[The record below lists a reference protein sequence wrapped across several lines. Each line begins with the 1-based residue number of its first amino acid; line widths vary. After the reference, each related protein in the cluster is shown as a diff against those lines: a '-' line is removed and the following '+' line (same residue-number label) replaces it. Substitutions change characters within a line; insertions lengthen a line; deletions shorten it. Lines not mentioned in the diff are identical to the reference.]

1 MSQTSEA
8 GSTQVVSAL
17 HVNELPRVPDAVGLL
32 DLLRG
37 QGFAWLLDSAA
48 RDPRLGRFSFVG
60 ADPYLVVRAWGSE
73 ARLDCRR
80 DVRGD
85 LAPGRTDCVADPL
98 DLVRSLLPPPPA
110 AEGLA
115 LPFVGGAVGYFG
127 YELASRIE
135 AISLSARDDLG
146 LPDLAF
152 LFVDRLV
159 AIDHLEDR
167 AFAIGLGFAGDDIQ
181 ADRSARS
188 ASRAMARLAQDA
200 PAESDPH
207 GPDSGASALRAP
219 TPLGV
224 EAFFG
229 EGSYAAAVDETLQ
242 EIAAG
247 NVYQANLTHRMDLD
261 IPGADSFALY
271 RELRGLNPA
280 PFAAY
285 VEFPEAAILC
295 SSPERF
301 LKLDDVRGVE
311 SRPIK
316 GTRPRGLTRDEDERL
331 EEALRTSEKDR
342 AENLMIV
349 DLVRNDLGRV
359 CEIGSVAVPQ
369 LMAIEAYA
377 TVFQMVSTVT
387 GRLRF
392 DQDAIDLL
400 RASFPPGSMTGA
412 PKLAA
417 MKLIDRLEPVRR
429 GVYSGGLGYLDVRG
443 GLDLAVVIRT
453 LIVANERAHLHVGSG
468 IVADS
473 DPVAEYRETLDKAQ
487 ALLAALARV
496 ARLSPPETAA
506 VAASS

>member
-1 MSQTSEA
+1 MNQPSEV
-8 GSTQVVSAL
+8 GSTQVVTAL
-17 HVNELPRVPDAVGLL
+17 HVSELPRVPDAVGLL

-60 ADPYLVVRAWGSE
+60 ADPYLVVQAWGSE

-98 DLVRSLLPPPPA
+98 DLVRSLLPPAPA
-110 AEGLA
+110 AEELA
-115 LPFVGGAVGYFG
+115 VPFVGGAVGYFG

-135 AISLSARDDLG
+135 AISLGAPDDLG
-146 LPDLAF
+146 LPDLAL
-152 LFVDRLV
+152 LFIDRLV
-159 AIDHLEDR
+159 AIDHLDDR
-167 AFAIGLGFAGDDIQ
+167 AFAIGLGFAEDDTQ
-181 ADRSARS
+181 ADRNARS
-188 ASRAMARLAQDA
+188 ASRAMACLAQGA
-200 PAESDPH
+200 PAQADPH
-207 GPDSGASALRAP
+207 ASNSEASPPVVL
-219 TPLGV
+219 TPLGL
-224 EAFFG
+224 ETFFQ
-229 EGSYAAAVDETLQ
+229 EDSYADAVDETLQ

-247 NVYQANLTHRMDLD
+247 NVYQANLTHRMDLG
-261 IPGADSFALY
+261 IPGADSFDLY
-271 RELRGLNPA
+271 RELRALNPA

-285 VEFPEAAILC
+285 LELPEATVLC

-301 LKLDDVRGVE
+301 LKLDDDRGVE

-316 GTRPRGLTRDEDERL
+316 GTRPRGVTRDEDTRL
-331 EEALRTSEKDR
+331 AEALRTSEKDR

-359 CEIGSVAVPQ
+359 CEIGSVAVPE

-387 GRLRF
+387 GCLRS
-392 DQDAIDLL
+392 DRDAIDLL

-417 MKLIDRLEPVRR
+417 MELIDRLEPVRR

-453 LIVANERAHLHVGSG
+453 LIVENERAHLHVGSG

-496 ARLSPPETAA
+496 VHRAPPETATAA
-506 VAASS
+506 VSS

>member
-1 MSQTSEA
+1 MSQPSQA
-8 GSTQVVSAL
+8 GSTPIVSAL
-17 HVNELPRVPDAVGLL
+17 HVKELPRVPDAVGLL
-32 DLLRG
+32 ALLRG
-37 QGFAWLLDSAA
+37 QGLAWLLDSAV
-48 RDPRLGRFSFVG
+48 RNQRLGRFSFVG

-80 DVRGD
+80 DVRAD

-98 DLVRSLLPPPPA
+98 DLVRSLLPPAPTV
-110 AEGLA
+110 EGQGV
-115 LPFVGGAVGYFG
+115 PFLGGAVGYFG

-135 AISLSARDDLG
+135 AVSLCAPDDLG
-146 LPDLAF
+146 LPDLAL

-159 AIDHLEDR
+159 AIDHLSNR
-167 AFAIGLGFAGDDIQ
+167 AFAVGLGFAQDDAR
-181 ADRSARS
+181 ADRNART
-188 ASRAMARLAQDA
+188 ASREMACLARAA
-200 PAESDPH
+200 PVEAE
-207 GPDSGASALRAP
+207 
-219 TPLGV
+219 PLGAGSSSQV
-224 EAFFG
+224 AAPLGLEAFF
-229 EGSYAAAVDETLQ
+229 EEDSYAAAVDEALR
-242 EIAAG
+242 EIEAG

-261 IPGADSFALY
+261 IRGADSLALY
-271 RELRGLNPA
+271 RELRALNPA

-285 VEFPEAAILC
+285 LELPDATILS

-301 LKLDDVRGVE
+301 LKLDDDRGVE

-316 GTRPRGLTRDEDERL
+316 GTRPRGATREADARL
-331 EEALRTSEKDR
+331 EEALRTSDKDR

-359 CEIGSVAVPQ
+359 CEVGSVAVPE
-369 LMAIEAYA
+369 LMTIEAYA

-387 GRLRF
+387 GCLRS
-392 DQDAIDLL
+392 DRDSVDLL

-417 MKLIDRLEPVRR
+417 MELIDRLEPVRR

-453 LIVANERAHLHVGSG
+453 LILENERAHLHVGGG

-496 ARLSPPETAA
+496 ARPPVPETAP
-506 VAASS
+506 AAISG